1 MSVSGKLPVARMV
14 PTLIS
19 FFVTSL
25 LQYIVMSANEEC
37 LWSFGYGSNMDVTA
51 LESKK
56 RVKVI
61 GKSTVAV
68 TVNILAVFTRNKR
81 SLPIV

>member
-1 MSVSGKLPVARMV
+1 MSVSGKLPVSRMV

-25 LQYIVMSANEEC
+25 LQFFVMSTNEEC

-68 TVNILAVFTRNKR
+68 
-81 SLPIV
+81 